1 MGSHGLHL
9 APRTPGLSHM
19 LRKYLGCHPGRSAAR
34 SGALQ
39 TRDPSTPASEKGTA
53 GVLGSR
59 LSLRSAGMTTEE
71 TAPYAIALPFQRE
84 EESAARGVS
93 NDATGVL
100 FAHPFP

>member
-1 MGSHGLHL
+1 M
-9 APRTPGLSHM
+9 R
-19 LRKYLGCHPGRSAAR
+19 REYLGCHPGRSAPR

-71 TAPYAIALPFQRE
+71 TAPYAIALPFRGRKSLRRAVFPMTRRACTLLILSLERGRE
-84 EESAARGVS
+84 GVGVAGLRAR
-93 NDATGVL
+93 
-100 FAHPFP
+100 